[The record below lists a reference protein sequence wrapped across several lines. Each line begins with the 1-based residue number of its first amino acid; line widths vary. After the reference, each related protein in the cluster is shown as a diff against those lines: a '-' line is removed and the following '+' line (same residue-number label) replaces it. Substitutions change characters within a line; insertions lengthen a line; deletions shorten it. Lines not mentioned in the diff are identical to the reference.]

1 MELEHTEYRF
11 GYIAEKKGYITA
23 DELIGALEIQVK
35 ENIDQREHRF
45 IGNIL
50 RSLGY
55 ITTDQINKV
64 LRLTSDKMALG
75 SIV

>member
-1 MELEHTEYRF
+1 MEGVEYRF

-23 DELIGALEIQVK
+23 DELIGALEIQVR
-35 ENIDQREHRF
+35 ENIDKKEHRF

-50 RSLGY
+50 CNLGY
-55 ITTDQINKV
+55 ITEDQINKV
-64 LRLTSDKMALG
+64 LNLASDKMALG

>member
-11 GYIAEKKGYITA
+11 GFIAEKKGYITA
-23 DELIGALEIQVK
+23 GELVGALEIQVR
-35 ENIDQREHRF
+35 ENIEKQEHRF

-64 LRLTSDKMALG
+64 LRLASDKMALG